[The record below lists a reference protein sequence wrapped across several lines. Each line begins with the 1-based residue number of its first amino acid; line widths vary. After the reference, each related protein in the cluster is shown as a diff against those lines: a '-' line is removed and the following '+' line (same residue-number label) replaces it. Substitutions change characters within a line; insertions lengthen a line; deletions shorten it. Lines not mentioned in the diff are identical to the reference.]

1 MKLKLNLIAL
11 LLTVAA
17 HGSPFADLTD
27 VEGKPAQWATTKT
40 RVLVSLWAT
49 WCPECKS
56 KLRHEL
62 VEYDKRPDVAVVA
75 VNTEKDMG
83 RVKHFIQAEGIK
95 LPVIV
100 DSQRTLRSSLKA
112 FSVPHWA
119 VYERTAQGWSLV
131 DTAPAF
137 ELARIEKALEKR
149 L

>member
-1 MKLKLNLIAL
+1 MKLKLILFGVL
-11 LLTVAA
+11 LASLAPA
-17 HGSPFADLTD
+17 SPFDGLTD
-27 VEGKPAQWATTKT
+27 LEGNPAKWQTGKS

-56 KLRHEL
+56 KLGHEL
-62 VEYDKRPDVAVVA
+62 SAFDKRADVAVLA

-83 RVKHFIQAEGIK
+83 RVKHFVRSEGITI
-95 LPVIV
+95 PVLV
-100 DSQRTLRSSLKA
+100 DSQRTLRAELKA

-119 VYERTAQGWSLV
+119 VYARTAQDWQLV

-137 ELARIEKALEKR
+137 ELPRIEKALEKA